1 MLKRSFSV
9 VLLNIGLI
17 GAAISPVNVSGFP
30 DYPLEDDDP
39 MFSWPRFPA
48 EAKWVPGREPVVV
61 PEPKL
66 PKPDEIDTIVS
77 RRLHLTEKI
86 QTVYEQIAAK
96 VKTICSKKPTSCQTA
111 HDHLLNAASMK
122 SSVDRSFRLS
132 PLERLI
138 EANRLYKEMQAE
150 LVEVQALM

>member
-30 DYPLEDDDP
+30 DDPADDP

-66 PKPDEIDTIVS
+66 PKPDEIDKIVS
-77 RRLHLTEKI
+77 GRLELSGKI

-96 VKTICSKKPTSCQTA
+96 VKTICSKKPTPCKKPI
-111 HDHLLNAASMK
+111 N
-122 SSVDRSFRLS
+122 
-132 PLERLI
+132 I
-138 EANRLYKEMQAE
+138 Y
-150 LVEVQALM
+150 